1 MNSFDENNNYN
12 NAGDGDVD
20 DLTRA
25 LNSDL
30 QFLEQDSGGAEFSPG
45 FFNETYFSEES
56 SLADDLLLKA
66 KKQFSQEAAAAA
78 AALKISIP
86 IPTAA
91 TTPKEEKQDRE
102 WISAL
107 ANSQVMPPE
116 SAKPEIPEPVS
127 QNSAANGNLNI
138 PLPTTAASV
147 LQEKIED
154 ADDAPPTDSSDED
167 EDDGMEIDQGSSA
180 AAPIASIATEI
191 LSSDDD
197 DDDDDD
203 SSSSDEEEWP
213 EIMKL
218 SNEKSRPVA
227 KVEEEAGNGI
237 RVAEPPALMSDDED
251 VSYDE
256 DDGSSS
262 EDDDGGSEDDE
273 FSHLSE
279 NEENAYA
286 EKLWKKNKKNGSL
299 AKELDNLSTGP
310 ENANCK
316 LMQLPSKKNRA
327 AAKKAKKKIRDEVS
341 QIRLMERRGDINDN
355 DLDDEVKVM
364 TARVTLGKKNADGI
378 RQDELDY
385 SEYTE
390 VDELENLGEAPQR
403 TKDTEFVYSGD
414 GDMQKAVERKHH
426 RIMKDFKKDLDKTIQ
441 LILKNCDKE
450 KSRSV
455 LVGFRGVALKL
466 RMDLPMDRPLAL
478 RSPPK
483 EKSKRFFFANP
494 VEFMEFKAW
503 LGDLLLERLR
513 KVSVQKATS
522 RNVLRPDHELLEC
535 FKELKLTSP
544 GDFIRTE
551 RNLFARAIT
560 LRLTKK
566 TPLPGTNGEFNNI
579 VIRHPF
585 YKFWEEII
593 HAIDIKIRKIK
604 IRAGFD
610 TEHCRCAMTG
620 QELAVGQ
627 RVFSLTYTCSIKDED
642 GDDDNEK
649 FETRAMFLVRP
660 AKDTTHGDYPPT
672 DVIAYASFKLLN
684 IQEYAK
690 QRWIDHWLTKCGYVA
705 KTQGIEK
712 CMEAFVSG
720 EQGMV
725 AIQKFYYEY
734 KLAESLLD
742 RYVN

>member
-12 NAGDGDVD
+12 NDDGDLD

-45 FFNETYFSEES
+45 FFNETDFSEES
-56 SLADDLLLKA
+56 SLADGLLLKA
-66 KKQFSQEAAAAA
+66 KKQFAQEAAV

-86 IPTAA
+86 IPTAAA

-107 ANSQVMPPE
+107 ANSQVI
-116 SAKPEIPEPVS
+116 PEIPAPVS

-147 LQEKIED
+147 LQEKIDD
-154 ADDAPPTDSSDED
+154 ADDAPPTDSSDDDED
-167 EDDGMEIDQGSSA
+167 EDDGMEIDQGSSVA

-197 DDDDDD
+197 DDDS

-213 EIMKL
+213 EVMKL

-227 KVEEEAGNGI
+227 KVEEEQAGNGI
-237 RVAEPPALMSDDED
+237 RVVEPPTLMSDDD

-262 EDDDGGSEDDE
+262 EDDDGANGGGSEDDE
-273 FSHLSE
+273 FAHLSE

-286 EKLWKKNKKNGSL
+286 EKLWKKNKKSGSL
-299 AKELDNLSTGP
+299 AEELDNLSTGP
-310 ENANCK
+310 ENKDCK

-327 AAKKAKKKIRDEVS
+327 AAKRAKKKIRDEVS
-341 QIRLMERRGDINDN
+341 QIRLMERRGDIDDD

-364 TARVTLGKKNADGI
+364 TARVTAGKKNADGI
-378 RQDELDY
+378 REDELDY

-390 VDELENLGEAPQR
+390 GDELENLGEAPQR

-414 GDMQKAVERKHH
+414 GDMQKAVERKQR

-441 LILKNCDKE
+441 LILKKCDKE

-455 LVGFRGVALKL
+455 LVGFRAVALKL
-466 RMDLPMDRPLAL
+466 RMNLPMDRPLSL

-494 VEFMEFKAW
+494 VEFMEFKTW

-604 IRAGFD
+604 IRSGFD

-620 QELAVGQ
+620 QELVVGQ
-627 RVFSLTYTCSIKDED
+627 RVFSLTYTCSLKDED

-660 AKDTTHGDYPPT
+660 VKDTTHGDYPPT

-690 QRWIDHWLTKCGYVA
+690 QRWIAHWLDKYGYVA
-705 KTQGIEK
+705 KTQGISQ

-720 EQGMV
+720 DLGMV

-734 KLAESLLD
+734 KLDESLLD